1 MERTDKAIE
10 ILKVMVETPS
20 PSFEEERVSCAVF
33 SWIENYLRERKI
45 EEKTALKKVNN
56 NILLYAP
63 FNREKTLM
71 MCAHLDTVAP
81 SADYTYKPYTLT
93 VEGNKLIGLGTNDDG
108 ASVVSML
115 MAFCQAVEKNE
126 SNVNLLLVLSTE
138 EEKSG
143 PNGMYSVI
151 SYLKSPSESTHSQ
164 SPYQTSQCKGITL
177 EQQDMAYRGVQQK
190 CGQAI
195 PFPDFAIVGE
205 PTSLKAAVAER
216 GLIVLDGT
224 ALGKSC
230 HAAQDCGTNA
240 IYVALE
246 DIEKIKNFKFDRK
259 PSQVGEVHVA
269 VTQIN
274 AGTAH
279 NVVPDKCTFVVDIR
293 PNELYDNQE
302 IVDMLQKEVKST
314 LKPRTLYHKVS
325 ATPKDHLLIKAV
337 KELGIESYIS
347 PTTSDWTRLSIPAI
361 KIGPGESTRSHK
373 ADEYILKEEIE
384 KGIETYT
391 GFIET
396 INKLIG

>member
-1 MERTDKAIE
+1 MKQVDKAIE
-10 ILKVMVETPS
+10 LLKTMVEIPS
-20 PSFEEERVSCAVF
+20 PSFQEERVSCAVYN
-33 SWIENYLRERKI
+33 WIESYLKERNI
-45 EEKTALKKVNN
+45 EQKTALKKVNN

-63 FNREKTLM
+63 FNREKSLM
-71 MCAHLDTVAP
+71 ICAHLDTVAP
-81 SADYTYKPYTLT
+81 SANYTYQPYTLT

-108 ASVVSML
+108 ASVISMV
-115 MAFCQAVEKNE
+115 MAFCNTVEKNE
-126 SNVNLLLVLSTE
+126 SKVNLLLVLSTE

-143 PNGMYSVI
+143 QNGMYSVI
-151 SYLKSPSESTHSQ
+151 SFLKEQNNQSTQ
-164 SPYQTSQCKGITL
+164 QIPY
-177 EQQDMAYRGVQQK
+177 
-190 CGQAI
+190 
-195 PFPDFAIVGE
+195 PDFAIVGE

-246 DIEKIKNFKFDRK
+246 DIEKIKNFKFDRT

-314 LKPRTLYHKVS
+314 LTPRTLYHKVS
-325 ATPKDHLLIKAV
+325 ATPKDHILIKAV
-337 KELGIESYIS
+337 NELGIESYIS

-361 KIGPGESTRSHK
+361 KIGPGESARSHK
-373 ADEYILKEEIE
+373 ADEYIFKEEIE
-384 KGIETYT
+384 KGIETYISI
-391 GFIET
+391 IET

>member
-1 MERTDKAIE
+1 MEKTDKAIE
-10 ILKVMVETPS
+10 LLGKMVEIPS

-33 SWIENYLRERKI
+33 NWIECYLKERNI
-45 EEKTALKKVNN
+45 EQKTALKKVNS

-63 FNREKTLM
+63 FNSEKTIML
-71 MCAHLDTVAP
+71 CAHLDTVAP
-81 SADYTYKPYTLT
+81 VADYTYQPYTLT

-108 ASVVSML
+108 ASVVSMV
-115 MAFCQAVEKNE
+115 MAFCNTVEKNE
-126 SNVNLLLVLSTE
+126 SKVNLLLVLSTE

-151 SYLKSPSESTHSQ
+151 SYLQDCSE
-164 SPYQTSQCKGITL
+164 
-177 EQQDMAYRGVQQK
+177 
-190 CGQAI
+190 I

-230 HAAQDCGTNA
+230 HAAQECGPNA

-246 DIEKIKNFKFDRK
+246 DIEKIRNFKFDRK
-259 PSQVGEVHVA
+259 PSQVGDVHVA

-302 IVDMLQKEVKST
+302 IVDMLQKEVRST

-337 KELGIESYIS
+337 NKLGIESYIS

-361 KIGPGESTRSHK
+361 KIGPGESARSHK

-384 KGIETYT
+384 KGIDTYISI
-391 GFIET
+391 IET

>member
-10 ILKVMVETPS
+10 LLKVMVETPS

-93 VEGNKLIGLGTNDDG
+93 VEENKLIGLGTNDDG

-151 SYLKSPSESTHSQ
+151 SYLN
-164 SPYQTSQCKGITL
+164 
-177 EQQDMAYRGVQQK
+177 
-190 CGQAI
+190 GQVI

-259 PSQVGEVHVA
+259 PSMVGEVHVA

-325 ATPKDHLLIKAV
+325 ATPKDHLLIKAI

-361 KIGPGESTRSHK
+361 KIGPGESARSHK

-391 GFIET
+391 GIIET

>member
-1 MERTDKAIE
+1 MEQVNKAIDL
-10 ILKVMVETPS
+10 LKTMVEIPS
-20 PSFEEERVSCAVF
+20 PSFDEEKVSCAVTR
-33 SWIENYLRERKI
+33 WIENYLKERKI
-45 EEKTALKKVNN
+45 EERVTLKKVKN

-63 FNREKTLM
+63 FGGKQTLM

-81 SADYTYKPYTLT
+81 SAEYTYSPYTLT
-93 VEGNKLIGLGTNDDG
+93 IEENRLTGLGCNDDG

-115 MAFCQAVEKNE
+115 MAFCHAVEKNE
-126 SNVNLLLVLSTE
+126 NGVNLLLVLSTE

-143 PNGMYSVI
+143 QDGMYSVI
-151 SYLKSPSESTHSQ
+151 SFLKNQ
-164 SPYQTSQCKGITL
+164 SGQTIPY
-177 EQQDMAYRGVQQK
+177 
-190 CGQAI
+190 
-195 PFPDFAIVGE
+195 PDFAIVGE

-246 DIEKIKNFKFDRK
+246 DIEKIKNFKFDRTS
-259 PSQVGEVHVA
+259 SQIGEVHVA

-279 NVVPDKCTFVVDIR
+279 NVVPDKCTFVVDVR

-302 IVDMLQKEVKST
+302 IVDMLQKEVKSK
-314 LKPRTLYHKVS
+314 LFPRTLYHKVS
-325 ATPKDHLLIKAV
+325 ATPKGHILIKAV
-337 KELGIESYIS
+337 NELGIESYIS
-347 PTTSDWTRLSIPAI
+347 PTTSDWTRLPIPAI
-361 KIGPGESTRSHK
+361 KIGPGESARSHK
-373 ADEYILKEEIE
+373 ADEYIFKEEIE
-384 KGIETYT
+384 KGIEVYT
-391 GFIET
+391 DIIET